1 MVKTACIHTI
11 NVHDEQ
17 YLRATVCIV
26 WTPEVNNTKNRM
38 EAHSM
43 VEFSKSNFA
52 EECKR
57 LLEYDIRAKK
67 MESEN

>member
-26 WTPEVNNTKNRM
+26 WTPEVNNTKSRM
-38 EAHSM
+38 E
-43 VEFSKSNFA
+43 VNFA
-52 EECKR
+52 EECKI